1 MPSEP
6 LATPRRCIR
15 RTSRTRMVAE
25 SRNGPTYQS
34 EIRTLSL

>member
-6 LATPRRCIR
+6 LATQRRRIR
-15 RTSRTRMVAE
+15 GTSHTKMVAE